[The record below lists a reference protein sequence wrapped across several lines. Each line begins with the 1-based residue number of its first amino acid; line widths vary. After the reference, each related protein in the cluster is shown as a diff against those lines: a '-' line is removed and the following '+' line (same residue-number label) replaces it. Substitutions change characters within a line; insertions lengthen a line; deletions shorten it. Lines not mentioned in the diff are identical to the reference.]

1 MALNRKQPED
11 LRMHRGALIVMLA
24 LMPLLA
30 ALWGFASQQS
40 GAPMW
45 PADLVER
52 PSRGSIVTSDGRVLA
67 NGPFEARRYPQGTL
81 AGTLVGFSGAIQPD
95 GRYGLEGLEYTL
107 DGRLQSGETI
117 TLTID
122 ATLQAAAEAQLA
134 NAVHEYGAKAA
145 TAVVLEVGTGR
156 ILAAASWPSY
166 DPNTWRSADRE
177 SMRSRALLQV
187 YEPGSVMKPFVVA
200 GLLESQRLSTEE
212 LIEAPMALRVGNKTF
227 RDVASHEP
235 LLTAADVL
243 RYSSNSGTINLAQRF
258 ASEELYAWLGAFG
271 FGQPL
276 AMRSAFSASGSLTDP
291 ARWVPQDHAT
301 ISIGQGISTTN
312 LQLAAA
318 YAVIAQD
325 GWYVAPRLLEDETVP
340 APYRVIS
347 EATALEIRHM
357 MHHTVE
363 ASSLRANAVP
373 GVPTAGKTGTADVYD
388 AARGGYVAGA
398 YAVSFGGIFP
408 VERPEVVMVVTVHE
422 PTTVKSSSLVA
433 APLFRAIASE
443 VVAHWAV
450 SPDAPGWARAAVR

>member
-1 MALNRKQPED
+1 MAVKRKEPEE
-11 LRMHRGALIVMLA
+11 LRMHRGVLIAMVA

-30 ALWGFASQQS
+30 ALWGFASQQT
-40 GAPMW
+40 GVPAW
-45 PADLVER
+45 PAELLER
-52 PSRGSIVTSDGRVLA
+52 ASRGSIVTSDGRVLA
-67 NGPFEARRYPQGTL
+67 DGPFEARRYPQGTL

-107 DGRLQSGETI
+107 DARLQAGERV
-117 TLTID
+117 TLTLD

-134 NAVHEYGAKAA
+134 NAVREFEATAA
-145 TAVVLEVGTGR
+145 TAVVLEVGSGR

-166 DPNTWRSADRE
+166 DPNAWRSADRAA
-177 SMRSRALLQV
+177 MRSRALVQI

-200 GLLESQRLSTEE
+200 GLLESVRLSVSEQ
-212 LIEAPMALRVGNKTF
+212 IESPMALRVGSKTF

-235 LLTAADVL
+235 LLTPADVL
-243 RYSSNSGTINLAQRF
+243 RYSSNSGTITMAQRF
-258 ASEELYAWLGAFG
+258 SSEELYAWLGAFG

-276 AMRSAFSASGSLTDP
+276 AMRSAFSAHGSLTNP

-318 YAVIAQD
+318 FAVLAQ
-325 GWYVAPRLLEDETVP
+325 GGLYVAPRLLEDEWVP
-340 APYRVIS
+340 EPYRVIS
-347 EATALEIRHM
+347 EATARAVLDMLHY
-357 MHHTVE
+357 TVE

-388 AARGGYVAGA
+388 PARGGYVAGA

-408 VERPEVVMVVTVHE
+408 VDRPEVVMVVTVHE
-422 PTTVKSSSLVA
+422 PTTVKSSTLVA

-450 SPDAPGWARAAVR
+450 TPDAPAWARAAVY